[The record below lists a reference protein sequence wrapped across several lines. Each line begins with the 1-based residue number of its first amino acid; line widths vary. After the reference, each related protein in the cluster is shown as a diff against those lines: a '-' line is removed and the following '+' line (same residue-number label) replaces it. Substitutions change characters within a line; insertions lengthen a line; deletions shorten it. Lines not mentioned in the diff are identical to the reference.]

1 MKKSKVLSSCLS
13 ILLGIVL
20 ALGIFL
26 YPGLTQQASATDW
39 CEAPAGC
46 AFLSCSLR
54 ENIKTCNF
62 YKIDNAA
69 SCSSHPTCGT
79 APSGGGGGEFDPEG
93 PPEQ

>member
-1 MKKSKVLSSCLS
+1 MKKSKVLSSFLS
-13 ILLGIVL
+13 VFFGVVL
-20 ALGIFL
+20 ALGIFF
-26 YPGLTQQASATDW
+26 YSGLTQQASATDW

-54 ENIKTCNF
+54 DNVKTCNF
-62 YKIDNAA
+62 FKTDNAA

-79 APSGGGGGEFDPEG
+79 APGGGGYEEPEA